1 MTAADRHRLA
11 ACQTD
16 PRWAAEVYGFV
27 LVPRDISDG
36 ALEAGMSAL
45 GDMAFFGHQREAF
58 RRMWAAAVDAIME
71 GK

>member
-27 LVPRDISDG
+27 LVPREPSDA
-36 ALEAGMSAL
+36 ALEAGVAAL
-45 GDMAFFGHQREAF
+45 GDMAFFGHSLADF
-58 RRMWAAAVDAIME
+58 RRMWTATIRVIEA
-71 GK
+71 GG